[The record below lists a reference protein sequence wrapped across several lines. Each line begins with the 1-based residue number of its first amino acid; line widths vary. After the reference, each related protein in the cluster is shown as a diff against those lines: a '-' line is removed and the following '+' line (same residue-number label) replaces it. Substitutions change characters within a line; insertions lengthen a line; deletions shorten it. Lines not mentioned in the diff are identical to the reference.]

1 MVGNRYAY
9 LPCRM
14 CYQRSAGPCA
24 RVRPT
29 SHFNTS
35 AGTRA
40 CISHT
45 LAISLI
51 GLTLHFGF
59 PMLSTNMAL
68 VFSSIAAAKAE
79 GSSEVTNL
87 VEMPYFFKNTIQ
99 TVSSGHIYMFIYERI
114 NLPLN

>member
-1 MVGNRYAY
+1 
-9 LPCRM
+9 
-14 CYQRSAGPCA
+14 
-24 RVRPT
+24 
-29 SHFNTS
+29 
-35 AGTRA
+35 
-40 CISHT
+40 
-45 LAISLI
+45 
-51 GLTLHFGF
+51 
-59 PMLSTNMAL
+59 MLSTNMAL